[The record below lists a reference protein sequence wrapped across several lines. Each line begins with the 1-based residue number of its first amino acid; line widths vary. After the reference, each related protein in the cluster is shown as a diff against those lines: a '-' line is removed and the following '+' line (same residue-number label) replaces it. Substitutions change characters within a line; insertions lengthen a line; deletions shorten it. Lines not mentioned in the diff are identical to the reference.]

1 MIWGESRGAVGALIH
16 GLLGGYKT
24 LSIDPIVNRKF
35 FIDED
40 DYHFQFDLTPISYV
54 SRLNEYAA
62 KTSADR
68 DDIVILTHHDSTIT
82 FPYIN
87 TLDKKHFKILD
98 LDYDL
103 SVLKLTNPKAVHGF
117 LIAKSVPVQLSI
129 INQFLLSSNLIE
141 LANHQESDYYLEEF
155 DSALPVVSSYFHHRY
170 REHFIEIYRNDKQ
183 QIKTEWSS
191 IESKLNKP
199 LISGETYTLVI
210 ELVDIIPKKIK
221 FLMWSDAMKQLFE
234 IGKPKI
240 TKKMSRFGLK
250 IFCFEYQ
257 FIADATYDKLYSSA
271 TFIEIGES
279 LQIRKLR
286 LTDKKD

>member
-191 IESKLNKP
+191 IEFKLNKP

-240 TKKMSRFGLK
+240 TKKCHVL
-250 IFCFEYQ
+250 
-257 FIADATYDKLYSSA
+257 A
-271 TFIEIGES
+271 
-279 LQIRKLR
+279 
-286 LTDKKD
+286 